1 MENTVRLRIIYN
13 ALLGGGVAVLI
24 TGCASTARHTALPSP
39 RSLGAEYASVGW
51 ETGDAQV
58 EASRLTEATG
68 PLNIKHALA
77 LALMRNPEL
86 AVFSYDVRAAEA
98 RALQASLLINPE
110 LELGVG
116 EYGRGG
122 EGSDLA
128 ETEVM
133 LGQLFELGGKRHRRM
148 QVAEAEEE
156 LAGWDYE
163 SKRLDVFAETTRRF
177 VSGIAGQRRVALAEA
192 AVELAEKTA
201 QAVEERVKA
210 GKEPPL
216 QAAKA
221 NAELEMAR
229 MEGLTAHSALSA
241 ARANLAAMWGAE
253 EARFETVRGDFES
266 VSDSIPSLNSLQPRL
281 SESPELSRWE
291 AEIRLREAVVA
302 SEKAARVPDLD
313 AAIGVQRFEED
324 GTDSIAFGVGLP
336 LPVFDR
342 NQGNI
347 AAAKHELDKA
357 HAARRAVRASLKA
370 ELVQAHAELS
380 SAHRRVL
387 TLRSKVIPAMEQ
399 AFEAAHEGYR
409 QGKFGF
415 LNMLDAQRG
424 LFDAKAAMVD
434 ALADYHTAQVNIERL
449 AATGIKQLRTH

>member
-1 MENTVRLRIIYN
+1 M
-13 ALLGGGVAVLI
+13 
-24 TGCASTARHTALPSP
+24 
-39 RSLGAEYASVGW
+39 
-51 ETGDAQV
+51 
-58 EASRLTEATG
+58 
-68 PLNIKHALA
+68 
-77 LALMRNPEL
+77 
-86 AVFSYDVRAAEA
+86 RAAEA
-98 RALQASLLINPE
+98 RALQAGLLPNPE

-116 EYGRGG
+116 EYDRDG
-122 EGSDLA
+122 EGFDSA
-128 ETEVM
+128 ETEIT
-133 LGQLFELGGKRHRRM
+133 LGQLFELGGKRRWRM
-148 QVAEAEEE
+148 RVAEAEEE

-177 VSGIAGQRRVALAEA
+177 VEVIVGQRRVALAEA
-192 AVELAEKTA
+192 AVELAKKTA

-229 MEGLTAHSALSA
+229 MEGFTARSALSA
-241 ARANLAAMWGAE
+241 ARTNLAAMWGAE
-253 EARFETVRGDFES
+253 EAQFEIVKGDFES
-266 VSDSIPSLNSLQPRL
+266 VSDRIPSLKSLRPRL

-291 AEIRLREAVVA
+291 AEIRLRDAVVA
-302 SEKAARVPDLD
+302 SEKAVRVPDLD
-313 AAIGVQRFEED
+313 AAIGLQRFEED

-336 LPVFDR
+336 LPLFNR

-347 AAAKHELDKA
+347 AAVKHELDRA
-357 HAARRAVRASLKA
+357 QAARRAVRTSLKA
-370 ELVQAHAELS
+370 ELIQAHAEFT

-415 LNMLDAQRG
+415 LDMLDAQRG
-424 LFDAKAAMVD
+424 LFEAQAAMVD
-434 ALADYHTAQVNIERL
+434 ALADYHAARVSIERL
-449 AATGIKQLRTH
+449 TATGIKQLRKS